1 MRISDWSSDVCSSDL
16 LVPAKYGRID
26 FPAQGILCRR
36 QCEHDIGEAYGPD
49 DHQVDIAVGV
59 QVALGHR
66 SIDEG
71 AIDPV
76 GQRCEF
82 VTQAIHDACGLSQDR
97 KSVVTGQSV

>member
-1 MRISDWSSDVCSSDL
+1 MASLDE

-82 VTQAIHDACGLSQDR
+82 VTEDLHRSEERREGKACVSTCR
-97 KSVVTGQSV
+97 SRWAR